1 MVLAWAGFA
10 PESVTNGQLLESPG
24 LNHAGAPVP
33 DRVMTRPGLQAAKGP
48 VTVDGFKTAVR
59 CVPENA

>member
-10 PESVTNGQLLESPG
+10 PESVTNGQLPKSPG

-33 DRVMTRPGLQAAKGP
+33 DRVMTRLGPQAAKWP
-48 VTVDGFKTAVR
+48 VAVDGFKAAVR
-59 CVPENA
+59 YVPENA